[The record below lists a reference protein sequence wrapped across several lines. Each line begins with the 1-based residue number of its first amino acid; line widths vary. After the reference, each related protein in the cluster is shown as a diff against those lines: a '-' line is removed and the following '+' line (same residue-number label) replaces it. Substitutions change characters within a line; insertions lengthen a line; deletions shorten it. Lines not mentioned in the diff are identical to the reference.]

1 MATSKRPRL
10 PLRPEAPYAVHMPA
24 LHDSLPID
32 DVLPAILAALSS
44 SNRLVLAAP
53 PGAGKTTRVPLALAG
68 LLGEPGVVSGRILML
83 EPRRIAARMAAERMA
98 ASLGE
103 RLGQTVGLTTRVD
116 RKVSQATRIEVIT
129 DGLFTRRILGDP
141 ELKGVGAVL
150 FDEFHERRLNSDLGL
165 ALALEAQGALREDL
179 RLLIMSATLDTAG
192 VARVIDAPVVE
203 SEGRMFPVE
212 TRYLGRSEERIEDRM
227 PKAVRQ
233 ALREQEGSILAF
245 LPGAREIH
253 RTAEGLEG
261 LGPDIVVAPLF
272 GALSPAEQDAAVS
285 PAPSGKRKV
294 VLATDLAESA
304 LTIEGV
310 RIVVDSGLARVA
322 EDEAGGL
329 GTRLSTIRASRASVD
344 QRRGRAGRTA
354 PGVCYRLWDEAA
366 TRGLVAAPTPE
377 ILSADLSGLVLALA
391 EWGERDPSKL
401 VWLDPPPDGKYRAAD
416 AQLRAL
422 GALDESG
429 ALTPEGRE
437 MARLPMAPRLAAL
450 IASAP
455 GPAEKALAAEIAALA
470 GERGIG
476 GDSADLRDRLQRF
489 RSEGSPRARSL
500 KAQAAS
506 WGGGAAPGGD
516 LAALLSRAWPD
527 QVARRRPGSEGSYL
541 MASGRAASIPPTDN
555 LAKSEWLVVAD
566 LGGAA
571 REPRISLA
579 LPISEDTA
587 LASQRVV
594 SEDRASFD
602 PKTGRFA
609 ARRVKALGAI
619 ILSEAPLPKPS
630 ADAAA
635 EAVLAAIHAS
645 GFGAIGAE
653 EVVDETLSRLRILET
668 AGLIAAPVR
677 DTAALIDT
685 ATSWLLPLLR
695 RKGASVPAPHEV
707 RDALIQSFDW
717 PVQEALRTQAPL
729 SLDLPSGQVARVDW
743 LDPRAPLVSA
753 RAQAFYGLTEH
764 PAIAA
769 GRVPVTVEMLSPGM
783 KPAATTQ
790 DLARFWGAGYKDMA
804 KDMRGRYPKH
814 DWPDDPANARAH
826 EGRTKKRLT

>member
-1 MATSKRPRL
+1 
-10 PLRPEAPYAVHMPA
+10 MPCQ
-24 LHDSLPID
+24 SMMCCRRCGRRWGGQ
-32 DVLPAILAALSS
+32 PA
-44 SNRLVLAAP
+44 
-53 PGAGKTTRVPLALAG
+53 GAGGAARGGQDDAVPLALAG
-68 LLGEPGVVSGRILML
+68 LAGGPGVIDGRILML

-98 ASLGE
+98 SSLGE

-116 RKVSQATRIEVIT
+116 RKVSAATRIEVIT
-129 DGLFTRRILGDP
+129 DGLFTRRILSDP
-141 ELKGVGAVL
+141 ELKGVGAVV
-150 FDEFHERRLNSDLGL
+150 FDEFHERRLNTDLGL

-179 RLLIMSATLDTAG
+179 RLLIMSATLDTAA
-192 VARVIDAPVVE
+192 VARAVNAPVIE

-212 TRYLGRSEERIEDRM
+212 TRYLGRSDERIEDRM

-233 ALREQEGSILAF
+233 ALREEAGSVLAF

-253 RTAEGLEG
+253 RTAEALEG
-261 LGPDIVVAPLF
+261 LGPDIIVAPLF

-285 PAPSGKRKV
+285 PAPAGKRKV

-310 RIVVDSGLARVA
+310 RIVIDSGLSRVA

-329 GTRLSTIRASRASVD
+329 GTRLSTVRASRASVE

-366 TRGLVAAPTPE
+366 TRGLMAAPLPE
-377 ILSADLSGLVLALA
+377 ILSSDLSGLVLALA

-401 VWLDPPPDGKYRAAD
+401 TWLDPPPPGKYRAAE
-416 AQLRAL
+416 AQLKAL
-422 GALDESG
+422 GAIDEAG
-429 ALTPEGRE
+429 ALTAKGRE
-437 MARLPMAPRLAAL
+437 MARLPMSPRLAAL

-455 GPAEKALAAEIAALA
+455 GAAEKALAAEVAALA
-470 GERGIG
+470 GERGMG
-476 GDSADLRDRLQRF
+476 GDSSDLRVRLQRF
-489 RSEGSPRARSL
+489 RADSSPRARSL
-500 KAQAAS
+500 KAQAAG
-506 WGGGAAPGGD
+506 WGGGGAPGGD
-516 LAALLSRAWPD
+516 LAKLLAAAWPD
-527 QVARRRPGSEGSYL
+527 QVARRRPGSDGAYL
-541 MASGRAASIPPTDN
+541 MASGRAATLPATDN
-555 LAKSEWLVVAD
+555 LAKSDWLVVAD

-571 REPRISLA
+571 REPRITLA
-579 LPISEDTA
+579 LPLSEAEA
-587 LASQRVV
+587 LASQKLVT
-594 SEDRASFD
+594 EDRATFD
-602 PKTGRFA
+602 PKTGKFA

-635 EAVLAAIHAS
+635 AAMLAAVEAG
-645 GFGAIGAE
+645 GFAAIGAQEVIE
-653 EVVDETLSRLRILET
+653 ETISRLRILQE
-668 AGLIAAPVR
+668 AGLIEAAVKDPAELVAK
-677 DTAALIDT
+677 AAD
-685 ATSWLLPLLR
+685 WLLPLLR
-695 RKGASVPAPHEV
+695 RKGASVPAPQEV
-707 RDALIQSFDW
+707 RDVLVQSFDW
-717 PVQEALRTQAPL
+717 PVQEALRNHAPL
-729 SLDLPSGQVARVDW
+729 TLDLPSGQTARVDW

-753 RAQAFYGLTEH
+753 RAQAFYGLTAH

-814 DWPDDPANARAH
+814 DWPEDPANARAH
-826 EGRTKKRLT
+826 EGRTKKRLS

>member
-1 MATSKRPRL
+1 MKPAS
-10 PLRPEAPYAVHMPA
+10 AP
-24 LHDSLPID
+24 LPID
-32 DVLPAILAALSS
+32 DVLLAILEALGAG
-44 SNRLVLAAP
+44 NRLVLAAP

-68 LLGEPGVVSGRILML
+68 LLGSAGVISGRILML

-98 ASLGE
+98 SSLGE

-116 RKVSQATRIEVIT
+116 RKVSAATRIEVIT
-129 DGLFTRRILGDP
+129 DGLFTRRILNDP
-141 ELKGVGAVL
+141 ELKDVGAVL

-179 RLLIMSATLDTAG
+179 RILIMSATLDTG
-192 VARVIDAPVVE
+192 SVARAISAPVIE
-203 SEGRMFPVE
+203 SEGRQYPVE
-212 TRYLGRSEERIEDRM
+212 TRYLGRSNDRIEDRM
-227 PKAVRQ
+227 PKAIRQ
-233 ALREQEGSILAF
+233 ALREQQGSILAF

-253 RTAEGLEG
+253 RTADALSD
-261 LGPDIVVAPLF
+261 LGPDVVIAPLF

-285 PAPSGKRKV
+285 PAPDGKRKV

-310 RIVVDSGLARVA
+310 RIVIDSGLARVA
-322 EDEAGGL
+322 EEEAGGL
-329 GTRLSTIRASRASVD
+329 GTRLSTVRASRASVD

-354 PGVCYRLWDEAA
+354 PGVCYRLWDEEA
-366 TRGLVAAPTPE
+366 TRGLNAAPVPE
-377 ILSADLSGLVLALA
+377 ILATDLSGLVLALA
-391 EWGERDPSKL
+391 EWGERDPAKL
-401 VWLDPPPDGKYRAAD
+401 VWLDAPPPGKYRAAEG
-416 AQLRAL
+416 QLLAL
-422 GALDESG
+422 GALDAAG
-429 ALTPEGRE
+429 ALTPKGRE

-455 GPAEKALAAEIAALA
+455 GAPERALAAEVAALA

-476 GDSADLRDRLQRF
+476 GDSSDLRDRLQRF
-489 RSEGSPRARSL
+489 RAENSPRARSL

-506 WGGGAAPGGD
+506 WGGGARPGGD
-516 LAALLSRAWPD
+516 LARLLASAWPD
-527 QVARRRPGSEGSYL
+527 QVARRRPGSEGAYL
-541 MASGRAASIPPTDN
+541 MASGRAATLPGTDG
-555 LAKSEWLVVAD
+555 LAKSEWLVIAD
-566 LGGAA
+566 LGGAS

-579 LPISEDTA
+579 LPITEAEA
-587 LASQRVV
+587 LASQNMVT
-594 SEDRASFD
+594 EDRAAFD
-602 PKTGRFA
+602 PKTGKFT

-619 ILSEAPLPKPS
+619 VLSESPLPKPS
-630 ADAAA
+630 AQAAA
-635 EAVLAAIHAS
+635 DAMLAAVKTI
-645 GFGAIGAE
+645 GFDALGAADAVE
-653 EVVDETLSRLRILET
+653 ETLARLRVLEA
-668 AGLIAAPVR
+668 AGLIEAPVR
-677 DTAALIDT
+677 DAAPLIASAAD
-685 ATSWLLPLLR
+685 WLLPMLR
-695 RKGASVPAPHEV
+695 RKGASVPSPQEV

-717 PVQEALRTQAPL
+717 PVQEALRQHAPL
-729 SLDLPSGQVARVDW
+729 HLDLPSGQTARVDW

-764 PAIAA
+764 PKIAA
-769 GRVPVTVEMLSPGM
+769 GRVPVTVELLSPGM

>member
-1 MATSKRPRL
+1 M
-10 PLRPEAPYAVHMPA
+10 
-24 LHDSLPID
+24 DSLPID
-32 DVLPAILAALSS
+32 DVLPAVLAALKDGG
-44 SNRLVLAAP
+44 RLVLAAP
-53 PGAGKTTRVPLALAG
+53 PGAGKTTRVPLALVGLAG
-68 LLGEPGVVSGRILML
+68 APGVIEGRILML

-98 ASLGE
+98 SSLGE

-116 RKVSQATRIEVIT
+116 RKVSSATRIEVIT
-129 DGLFTRRILGDP
+129 DGLFTRRILSDP

-165 ALALEAQGALREDL
+165 ALALEAQSALREDL
-179 RLLIMSATLDTAG
+179 RLLIMSATLDTAA
-192 VARVIDAPVVE
+192 VARAVSAPVIE

-212 TRYLGRSEERIEDRM
+212 TRYLGRSEDRIEDRM

-233 ALREQEGSILAF
+233 AMREEAGSVLAF

-253 RTAEGLEG
+253 RTAEALAG
-261 LGPDIVVAPLF
+261 LGPDVIVAPLF

-285 PAPSGKRKV
+285 PAPAGKRKV

-310 RIVVDSGLARVA
+310 RIVIDSGLSRVA
-322 EDEAGGL
+322 EDETGGL
-329 GTRLSTIRASRASVD
+329 GTRLSTVRASRASVD

-366 TRGLVAAPTPE
+366 TRGLMAAPVPE
-377 ILSADLSGLVLALA
+377 ILSSDLSGLVLALA

-401 VWLDPPPDGKYRAAD
+401 TWLDPPPAGKYRAAE
-416 AQLRAL
+416 AQLKAL
-422 GALDESG
+422 GAIDKAG
-429 ALTPEGRE
+429 ALTPKGRE

-450 IASAP
+450 IAAAP
-455 GPAEKALAAEIAALA
+455 GAVEKALAAEVAALA
-470 GERGIG
+470 GERGMG
-476 GDSADLRDRLQRF
+476 GDSSDLRDRLQRF
-489 RSEGSPRARSL
+489 RADGSPRARSL

-506 WGGGAAPGGD
+506 WGGGAVPGGNLAD
-516 LAALLSRAWPD
+516 LLASAWPD
-527 QVARRRPGSEGSYL
+527 QVARRRPGSDGAFL
-541 MASGRAASIPPTDN
+541 MASGRAANIPATDN
-555 LAKSEWLVVAD
+555 LAKSDWLVVVD

-571 REPRISLA
+571 REPRITLA
-579 LPISEDTA
+579 LPLTEAEA
-587 LASQRVV
+587 LASQKVV
-594 SEDRASFD
+594 TEDRATFD
-602 PKTGRFA
+602 PKTGKFA

-635 EAVLAAIHAS
+635 AAMLAAVEAG
-645 GFGAIGAE
+645 GFSAIGAE
-653 EVVDETLSRLRILET
+653 EIVQETLSRLRILEQ
-668 AGLIAAPVR
+668 AGLIEAPVKE
-677 DTAALIDT
+677 AAELVSSAAD
-685 ATSWLLPLLR
+685 WLLPLLR

-707 RDALIQSFDW
+707 RDALVQSFDW
-717 PVQEALRTQAPL
+717 PVQEALRNHAPL
-729 SLDLPSGQVARVDW
+729 TLDLPSGQTARVDW

-753 RAQAFYGLTEH
+753 RAQAFFGLTAH

-783 KPAATTQ
+783 KPVATTQ

-814 DWPDDPANARAH
+814 DWPEDPANARAH
-826 EGRTKKRLT
+826 EGRTKKRLN

>member
-1 MATSKRPRL
+1 MPTSMKPAS
-10 PLRPEAPYAVHMPA
+10 AP
-24 LHDSLPID
+24 LPID
-32 DVLPAILAALSS
+32 DVLPAILEALGAG
-44 SNRLVLAAP
+44 NRLVLAAP

-68 LLGEPGVVSGRILML
+68 LLGSAGVISGRILML

-98 ASLGE
+98 SSLGE

-116 RKVSQATRIEVIT
+116 RKVSAATRIEVIT
-129 DGLFTRRILGDP
+129 DGLFTRRILNDP
-141 ELKGVGAVL
+141 ELKDVGAVL

-179 RLLIMSATLDTAG
+179 RILIMSATLDTG
-192 VARVIDAPVVE
+192 SVARAISAPVIE
-203 SEGRMFPVE
+203 SEGRQYPVE
-212 TRYLGRSEERIEDRM
+212 TRYLGRSNDRIEDRM
-227 PKAVRQ
+227 PKAIRQ
-233 ALREQEGSILAF
+233 ALREQQGSILAF

-253 RTAEGLEG
+253 RTADALSD
-261 LGPDIVVAPLF
+261 LGPDVVIAPLF

-285 PAPSGKRKV
+285 PAPDEKRKV

-310 RIVVDSGLARVA
+310 RIVIDSGLARVA
-322 EDEAGGL
+322 EEEAGGL
-329 GTRLSTIRASRASVD
+329 GTRLSTVRASRASVD

-354 PGVCYRLWDEAA
+354 PGVCYRLWDEEA
-366 TRGLVAAPTPE
+366 TRGLNAAPVPE
-377 ILSADLSGLVLALA
+377 ILATDLSGLVLALA
-391 EWGERDPSKL
+391 EWGERDPAKL
-401 VWLDPPPDGKYRAAD
+401 VWLDAPPPGKYRAAEG
-416 AQLRAL
+416 QLLAL
-422 GALDESG
+422 GALDAAG
-429 ALTPEGRE
+429 ALTPKGRE

-455 GPAEKALAAEIAALA
+455 GAPEKALAAEVAALA

-476 GDSADLRDRLQRF
+476 GDSSDLRDRLQRF
-489 RSEGSPRARSL
+489 RAENSPRARSL

-506 WGGGAAPGGD
+506 WGGGARPGGD
-516 LAALLSRAWPD
+516 LARLLASAWPD
-527 QVARRRPGSEGSYL
+527 QVARRRPGSEGAYL
-541 MASGRAASIPPTDN
+541 MVSGRAATLPGTDG
-555 LAKSEWLVVAD
+555 LAKSEWLVIAD
-566 LGGAA
+566 LGGAS

-579 LPISEDTA
+579 LPITEAEA
-587 LASQRVV
+587 LASQNMVT
-594 SEDRASFD
+594 EDRAAFD
-602 PKTGRFA
+602 PRTGKFT

-619 ILSEAPLPKPS
+619 VLSESPLPKPS
-630 ADAAA
+630 AQAAA
-635 EAVLAAIHAS
+635 DAMLAAVKTI
-645 GFGAIGAE
+645 GFDALGAADAVE
-653 EVVDETLSRLRILET
+653 ETLARLRVLEA
-668 AGLIAAPVR
+668 AGLIEAPVKDAAPLIAS
-677 DTAALIDT
+677 AAD
-685 ATSWLLPLLR
+685 WLLPMLR
-695 RKGASVPAPHEV
+695 RKGASVPSPQEV

-717 PVQEALRTQAPL
+717 PVQEALRQHAPL
-729 SLDLPSGQVARVDW
+729 HLDLPSGQTARVDW

-764 PAIAA
+764 PKIAA
-769 GRVPVTVEMLSPGM
+769 GRVPVTVELLSPGM

>member
-1 MATSKRPRL
+1 MPTSMKPAS
-10 PLRPEAPYAVHMPA
+10 AP
-24 LHDSLPID
+24 LPID
-32 DVLPAILAALSS
+32 DVLPAILEALGAG
-44 SNRLVLAAP
+44 NRLVLAAP

-68 LLGEPGVVSGRILML
+68 LLGSAGVISGRILML

-98 ASLGE
+98 SSLGE

-116 RKVSQATRIEVIT
+116 RKVSAATRIEVIT
-129 DGLFTRRILGDP
+129 DGLFTRRILNDP
-141 ELKGVGAVL
+141 ELKDVGAVL

-179 RLLIMSATLDTAG
+179 RILIMSATLDTG
-192 VARVIDAPVVE
+192 SVARAIGAPVIE
-203 SEGRMFPVE
+203 SEGRQYPVE
-212 TRYLGRSEERIEDRM
+212 TRYLGRSNDRIEDRM
-227 PKAVRQ
+227 PKAIRQ
-233 ALREQEGSILAF
+233 ALREQQGSILAF

-253 RTAEGLEG
+253 RTADALSD
-261 LGPDIVVAPLF
+261 LGPDVVIAPLF

-285 PAPSGKRKV
+285 PAPDGKRKV

-310 RIVVDSGLARVA
+310 RIVIDSGLARVA
-322 EDEAGGL
+322 EEEAGGL
-329 GTRLSTIRASRASVD
+329 GTRLSTVRASRASVD

-354 PGVCYRLWDEAA
+354 PGVCYRLWDEEA
-366 TRGLVAAPTPE
+366 TRGLNAAPVPE
-377 ILSADLSGLVLALA
+377 ILATDLSGLVLALA
-391 EWGERDPSKL
+391 EWGERDPAKL
-401 VWLDPPPDGKYRAAD
+401 VWLDAPPPGKYRAAEG
-416 AQLRAL
+416 QLLAL
-422 GALDESG
+422 GALDAAG
-429 ALTPEGRE
+429 ALTPKGRE

-455 GPAEKALAAEIAALA
+455 GAPERALAAEVAALA

-476 GDSADLRDRLQRF
+476 GDSSDLRDRLHRF
-489 RSEGSPRARSL
+489 RAENSPRARSL

-506 WGGGAAPGGD
+506 WGGGARPGGD
-516 LAALLSRAWPD
+516 LARLLASAWPD
-527 QVARRRPGSEGSYL
+527 QVARRRPGSEVAYL
-541 MASGRAASIPPTDN
+541 MASGRAATLPGTDG
-555 LAKSEWLVVAD
+555 LAKSEWLVIAD
-566 LGGAA
+566 LGGAS

-579 LPISEDTA
+579 LPITEAEA
-587 LASQRVV
+587 LASQNMVT
-594 SEDRASFD
+594 EDRAAFD
-602 PKTGRFA
+602 PKTGKFT

-619 ILSEAPLPKPS
+619 VLSESPLPKPS
-630 ADAAA
+630 AQAAA
-635 EAVLAAIHAS
+635 DAMLAAVKTI
-645 GFGAIGAE
+645 GFDALGAADAVE
-653 EVVDETLSRLRILET
+653 ETLARLRVLEA
-668 AGLIAAPVR
+668 AGLIEAPVR
-677 DTAALIDT
+677 DAAPLIESAAD
-685 ATSWLLPLLR
+685 WLLPMLR
-695 RKGASVPAPHEV
+695 RKGASVPSPLEV

-717 PVQEALRTQAPL
+717 PVQEALRQHAPL
-729 SLDLPSGQVARVDW
+729 HLDLPSGQTARVDW

-764 PAIAA
+764 PKIAA
-769 GRVPVTVEMLSPGM
+769 GRVPVTVELLSPGM

>member
-1 MATSKRPRL
+1 MDA
-10 PLRPEAPYAVHMPA
+10 
-24 LHDSLPID
+24 LPID
-32 DVLPAILAALSS
+32 DVLPAVRAALGEG
-44 SNRLVLAAP
+44 NRLVLAAP

-68 LLGEPGVVSGRILML
+68 LAGGPGVINGRILML

-98 ASLGE
+98 SSLGE
-103 RLGQTVGLTTRVD
+103 RLGQTVGLSTRVD
-116 RKVSQATRIEVIT
+116 RKVSAATRIEVIT
-129 DGLFTRRILGDP
+129 DGLFTRRILSDP
-141 ELKGVGAVL
+141 ELKGVGAVV

-179 RLLIMSATLDTAG
+179 RLLIMSATLDTAA
-192 VARVIDAPVVE
+192 VARAVSAPVIE

-212 TRYLGRSEERIEDRM
+212 TRYLGRSDERIEDRM

-233 ALREQEGSILAF
+233 ALREEAGSVLAF

-253 RTAEGLEG
+253 RTAEALEG
-261 LGPDIVVAPLF
+261 LGPGIIVAPLF

-285 PAPSGKRKV
+285 PAPPGKRKV

-310 RIVVDSGLARVA
+310 RIVIDSGLSRVA

-329 GTRLSTIRASRASVD
+329 GTRLSTVRASRASVD

-366 TRGLVAAPTPE
+366 TRGLMAAPVPE
-377 ILSADLSGLVLALA
+377 ILSSDLSGLVLALT

-401 VWLDPPPDGKYRAAD
+401 TWLDPPPAGKYRAAE
-416 AQLRAL
+416 AQLKAL
-422 GALDESG
+422 GAIDEAG
-429 ALTPEGRE
+429 ALTAKGRE

-455 GPAEKALAAEIAALA
+455 GPAEKALAAEVAALA
-470 GERGIG
+470 GERGMG
-476 GDSADLRDRLQRF
+476 GESADLRDRLQRF
-489 RSEGSPRARSL
+489 RADGSPRARSL
-500 KAQAAS
+500 KAQAAG

-516 LAALLSRAWPD
+516 LAKLLASAWPD
-527 QVARRRPGSEGSYL
+527 QVARRRPGSDGAYL
-541 MASGRAASIPPTDN
+541 MASGRAATLPATDN
-555 LAKSEWLVVAD
+555 LAKSDWLVVAD

-571 REPRISLA
+571 REPRITLA
-579 LPISEDTA
+579 LPLTEAEA
-587 LASQRVV
+587 LASQKLVT
-594 SEDRASFD
+594 EDRATFD
-602 PKTGRFA
+602 PKIGKFA

-635 EAVLAAIHAS
+635 AAMLAAVEAG
-645 GFGAIGAE
+645 GFAVIGAE
-653 EVVDETLSRLRILET
+653 EVIEETLSRLRILEQ
-668 AGLIAAPVR
+668 AGLIEMPVK
-677 DTAALIDT
+677 DPAELVVSAVD
-685 ATSWLLPLLR
+685 WLLPLLR
-695 RKGASVPAPHEV
+695 RKGASVPAPQEV
-707 RDALIQSFDW
+707 REVLIQSFDW
-717 PVQEALRTQAPL
+717 PVQEALRHHAPL
-729 SLDLPSGQVARVDW
+729 TLDLPSGQTARVDW

-753 RAQAFYGLTEH
+753 RAQAFYGLTAH

-783 KPAATTQ
+783 KPVATTQ

-814 DWPDDPANARAH
+814 DWPEDPANARAH
-826 EGRTKKRLT
+826 EGRTRKRLS